1 MLLEGTHTNFHIY
14 KIMMTI
20 LIPSTYFEEL
30 LKQWVKIV
38 NLKFFEICLKLL
50 I

>member
-1 MLLEGTHTNFHIY
+1 MPLEGTHTNFHIY

-38 NLKFFEICLKLL
+38 NLKIL
-50 I
+50 